1 MNIDKLKLELPS
13 QLSDMCRF
21 SFDCSNLM
29 KVIEY
34 LFDNNLVM
42 IREIKVLKAKVF
54 DLEILQSEFE
64 KVKSKANLMEK
75 SSENMNLNFL
85 NMKEKFIQ
93 NESKVNDLI
102 KNTENFIPNFEK
114 IMKQVEG
121 HDTNINNLNKVV
133 EENVK
138 NIKKNHEDI
147 VNNLDRINKSE
158 QEMKEI
164 KIKIYLILIKQ

>member
-1 MNIDKLKLELPS
+1 
-13 QLSDMCRF
+13 
-21 SFDCSNLM
+21 M

-93 NESKVNDLI
+93 TDSAMTDLI
-102 KNTENFIPNFEK
+102 KINEQKEK
-114 IMKQVEG
+114 EFNKYIKIIEG
-121 HDTNINNLNKVV
+121 HETNINNL
-133 EENVK
+133 
-138 NIKKNHEDI
+138 I
-147 VNNLDRINKSE
+147 
-158 QEMKEI
+158 
-164 KIKIYLILIKQ
+164 